1 MEIERKRK
9 ANKIVLEMMGGR
21 GDRANISN
29 TEKMFGDS
37 LDLTWIGEMSHPTLV
52 TAGRDKTLISTVRIL
67 LEDTNCLQ
75 LTS

>member
-1 MEIERKRK
+1 
-9 ANKIVLEMMGGR
+9 
-21 GDRANISN
+21 
-29 TEKMFGDS
+29 MFGDS
-37 LDLTWIGEMSHPTLV
+37 LDLMWIGEMSHPTLV